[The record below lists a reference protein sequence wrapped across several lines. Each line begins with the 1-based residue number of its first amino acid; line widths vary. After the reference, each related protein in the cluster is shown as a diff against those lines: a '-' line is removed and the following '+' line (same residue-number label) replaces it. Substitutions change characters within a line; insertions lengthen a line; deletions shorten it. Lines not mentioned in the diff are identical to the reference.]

1 LRPAGQQA
9 NEQEKG
15 AEMARR
21 ASRLTGGA
29 AAGRAGGGDA
39 FARPRDGIIT
49 GYLLK
54 LIRQSTGLSQEGL
67 AEQVG
72 VDSNTV
78 QGWETGRRS
87 LTGTRVATLV
97 ELRHRL
103 RQLGADPQ
111 LVGAL
116 EDAAEADYVLAYT
129 LGNEPGAAPPG
140 AHPLACWV
148 PKRSFAYLLAW
159 PFTGQPPIA
168 LRPPLV
174 STRRGPVAPA
184 PVLTQEERR
193 RFFEHL
199 RAVAEHSLGDRRLNE
214 TRGTLLRRNVY
225 YSLSWNPNSE
235 ATAWLSELEQH
246 EARRL
251 GLFESWSPSWTAAR
265 SLVVARARRG
275 DKEPLRQFIATALNS
290 DACQAAN
297 LNYWAYWIGEV
308 PETYSSDEFM
318 AGDLGPWSGAALLRR
333 LVANLVASEPL
344 ADLYA
349 HSLWALLERRGRL
362 LEADPQLAGTL
373 AGWVEVLLA
382 EGDLSGQSRREL
394 EQVHYGVRLLR

>member
-1 LRPAGQQA
+1 
-9 NEQEKG
+9 
-15 AEMARR
+15 MARR
-21 ASRLTGGA
+21 ASRLAGGTA
-29 AAGRAGGGDA
+29 AVRTGGGDPV
-39 FARPRDGIIT
+39 ARPRDGIIT

-54 LIRQSTGLSQEGL
+54 LIRQSAGLSQEALIRQSAGLSQEAL

-72 VDSNTV
+72 VDTNTV

-87 LTGTRVATLV
+87 LTGTRVAMLV

-111 LVGAL
+111 LLGAL

-129 LGNEPGAAPPG
+129 LGTEPGAAGPD

-168 LRPPLV
+168 LRQPAAPI
-174 STRRGPVAPA
+174 RRGPVAPA
-184 PVLTQEERR
+184 PVLTQEERT
-193 RFFEHL
+193 RFFQQL
-199 RAVAEHSLGDRRLNE
+199 RMVAEQSLSDRRLNE
-214 TRGTLLRRNVY
+214 MRGTLLRRNVY
-225 YSLSWNPNSE
+225 YSLSWYPSSE
-235 ATAWLSELEQH
+235 ATAWLSELEQR

-251 GLFESWSPSWTAAR
+251 GRLETWSPSWTVAR

-275 DKEPLRQFIATALNS
+275 DKEPLRHFIGTALSS

-308 PETYSSDEFM
+308 PETHSSDEFM

-333 LVANLVASEPL
+333 FAANLVASEPL

-362 LEADPQLAGTL
+362 LEADPQLARSL
-373 AGWVEVLLA
+373 AGGVEALIA
-382 EGDLSGQSRREL
+382 EGELSVQSRREL
-394 EQVHYGVRLLR
+394 EQVHYGVRLLDKS

>member
-1 LRPAGQQA
+1 
-9 NEQEKG
+9 
-15 AEMARR
+15 MARR
-21 ASRLTGGA
+21 ASRLAGGTA
-29 AAGRAGGGDA
+29 AARTGGGDT
-39 FARPRDGIIT
+39 ARPRDGIIT

-54 LIRQSTGLSQEGL
+54 LIRQSAGLSQEGL
-67 AEQVG
+67 AEQIG

-111 LVGAL
+111 LLGAL

-129 LGNEPGAAPPG
+129 LGMEPGAVGSG

-159 PFTGQPPIA
+159 PFTGKPPIA
-168 LRPPLV
+168 LRQPAAP
-174 STRRGPVAPA
+174 SRRGPVAPA
-184 PVLTQEERR
+184 PVLTQEERT

-199 RAVAEHSLGDRRLNE
+199 RLVAEQSLSDRRLSE
-214 TRGTLLRRNVY
+214 ARGTLLRRNVY
-225 YSLSWNPNSE
+225 YSLSWNPSSE
-235 ATAWLSELEQH
+235 ATAWLGGLEQH
-246 EARRL
+246 EVRRL
-251 GLFESWSPSWTAAR
+251 GRYESWSPSWTAAR

-275 DKEPLRQFIATALNS
+275 DREPLRHFIGSALSS
-290 DACQAAN
+290 DACQAAS

-308 PETYSSDEFM
+308 PETHNSDEFM

-333 LVANLVASEPL
+333 LRRTWLPANRWLTCTPT
-344 ADLYA
+344 
-349 HSLWALLERRGRL
+349 HCGRCL
-362 LEADPQLAGTL
+362 NGAAAAGC
-373 AGWVEVLLA
+373 
-382 EGDLSGQSRREL
+382 
-394 EQVHYGVRLLR
+394 

>member
-1 LRPAGQQA
+1 
-9 NEQEKG
+9 
-15 AEMARR
+15 MARR
-21 ASRLTGGA
+21 ASRLAGGA
-29 AAGRAGGGDA
+29 AAARTGGGDSVP
-39 FARPRDGIIT
+39 RPRDGVIT

-54 LIRQSTGLSQEGL
+54 QIRQSTGLSQEGL
-67 AEQVG
+67 AEQLK
-72 VDSNTV
+72 VDANTV

-111 LVGAL
+111 LLGAL

-129 LGNEPGAAPPG
+129 LGAEPGAAGPG

-168 LRPPLV
+168 LRQPAAP
-174 STRRGPVAPA
+174 TRRGPVASAPA
-184 PVLTQEERR
+184 LTQEEGA
-193 RFFEHL
+193 RFFTNL
-199 RAVAEHSLGDRRLNE
+199 RMAAEQSLSDRRADE
-214 TRGTLLRRNVY
+214 ARGTLLRRNVY
-225 YSLSWNPNSE
+225 YSLSWHSSRE
-235 ATAWLSELEQH
+235 TTAWLRELERR
-246 EARRL
+246 EARRVGRL
-251 GLFESWSPSWTAAR
+251 ETWSPSWTAAR
-265 SLVVARARRG
+265 SLAVARARRG
-275 DKEPLRQFIATALNS
+275 DKEPLHQFIDTALRS

-308 PETYSSDEFM
+308 PETHSSDEFM
-318 AGDLGPWSGAALLRR
+318 AGDLGPWSGAALVRR
-333 LVANLVASEPL
+333 FAANLVAREPL

-362 LEADPQLAGTL
+362 LEADPQLVKSL
-373 AGWVEVLLA
+373 ASGVDALLA
-382 EGDLSGQSRREL
+382 EGDLSAQSRREL
-394 EQVHYGVRLLR
+394 EQVHYGVRLLRNS